1 MNTYIICL
9 YYTSLYIIFLKKRQW
24 QDLNLRIQR
33 IIDFKS
39 IALDHS
45 ATLSSLYS
53 LFNTYIIPP
62 MTLFFF
68 LFMYSICSL
77 TYVCPHSSFFYYLY
91 SFMPYLSSFLLLLLP
106 SSLLDSAA
114 VGYHGLSI
122 SQ

>member
-1 MNTYIICL
+1 MNTYIIII
-9 YYTSLYIIFLKKRQW
+9 YYISLYIIFLKKRQW

-62 MTLFFF
+62 MSLFFF
-68 LFMYSICSL
+68 LFMYSLCSL
-77 TYVCPHSSFFYYLY
+77 TYVCPHSIFFYYLY
-91 SFMPYLSSFLLLLLP
+91 SFMLYLSSFLLLLLP
-106 SSLLDSAA
+106 SSLLDSFA

>member
-9 YYTSLYIIFLKKRQW
+9 YYTTLYIIFLKKRQW

-53 LFNTYIIPP
+53 SFNTYIIPHL
-62 MTLFFF
+62 TLFFF
-68 LFMYSICSL
+68 IYSICSL

-91 SFMPYLSSFLLLLLP
+91 SFMLYLSSFFLLFLP

-114 VGYHGLSI
+114 VGYHTLPI